1 MPWSDNSGNRG
12 SGDRGPTR
20 GPWGQ
25 PPRNQGSGGDDGR
38 GRGEP
43 PDLEELLQA
52 SRQRLKRAFPR
63 GGKGGGGGP
72 GLSRNT
78 LMFAGAAVLALW
90 LASGFYQVD
99 TDELAVVTT
108 FGEYDSVKRPG
119 LHWHIPFP
127 VQNARLEKVTTVR
140 PTIIPDEAA
149 ARRAGSLEGLMLT
162 GDKNIVD
169 VDIQVQWKIKEDL
182 QPTDD
187 GALPPVAQ
195 FIFNIDDPENVV
207 RTVGEAAIREVVGR
221 HPLEFIQTAGRDE
234 IQAQTRALMQEAFD
248 LYRSGIEVRSVNILN
263 TDPPTEEVNAAFLD
277 VEAAK
282 QNRENSINEARA
294 YANRVIPEARGEAQR
309 ILEGAR
315 GYAARVTAEARGQSA
330 RFEAILAEYKSAPEV
345 TRRRMYLETVEKVL
359 NGKPKI
365 IIDDEAAGG
374 VVPYLPLNELQRN
387 QAQRNQGGGQ

>member
-1 MPWSDNSGNRG
+1 M
-12 SGDRGPTR
+12 
-20 GPWGQ
+20 
-25 PPRNQGSGGDDGR
+25 
-38 GRGEP
+38 
-43 PDLEELLQA
+43 
-52 SRQRLKRAFPR
+52 
-63 GGKGGGGGP
+63 
-72 GLSRNT
+72 
-78 LMFAGAAVLALW
+78 V
-90 LASGFYQVD
+90 SGFYQVD

-108 FGEYDSVKRPG
+108 FGKYDSVKRPG
-119 LHWHIPFP
+119 LHWHVPFP

-140 PTIIPDEAA
+140 PTIIPDEAT

-182 QPTDD
+182 QSTDD
-187 GALPPVAQ
+187 GVLPPVAQ
-195 FIFNIDDPENVV
+195 FIFNIDDPEKVV

-234 IQAQTRALMQEAFD
+234 IQAQTRTLMQEAFD

-309 ILEGAR
+309 ILEGSR

-330 RFEAILAEYKSAPEV
+330 RFEAILAEYQSAPDV
-345 TRRRMYLETVEKVL
+345 TRRRMYLETVEKIL
-359 NGKPKI
+359 RGKTKV
-365 IIDDEAAGG
+365 IIDEEAAGG
-374 VVPYLPLNELQRN
+374 VVPYLPLNELQRG
-387 QAQRNQGGGQ
+387 QTQRNQGGGQ